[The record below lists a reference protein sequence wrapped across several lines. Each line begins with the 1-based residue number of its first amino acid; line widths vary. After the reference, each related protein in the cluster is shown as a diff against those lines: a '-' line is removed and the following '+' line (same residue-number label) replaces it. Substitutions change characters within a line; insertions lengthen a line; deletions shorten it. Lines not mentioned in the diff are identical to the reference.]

1 MPIGDDADAAGMETL
16 AGTED
21 LRDTYIEHN
30 RTRDYLANHQA
41 SGTHDA
47 AAINAGTLDL
57 ARIPT
62 ITNAKIDTVASS
74 KVTGQWTGDIE
85 TPWSL
90 KLTGAAGILA
100 PAIYDQSVA
109 GMGGWRS
116 LNVAANGVFGG
127 LTSSAR
133 FKQDIETADIPRATL
148 RQLRVVCFRY
158 IADVE
163 HGDDLPQIGLI
174 AEEVHELG
182 LTWLVDYDADGAP
195 YALNDRAFPFIALL
209 LAQDAEDR
217 IDTLTTTVYD
227 LIARVQQLEGG
238 AA

>member
-30 RTRDYLANHQA
+30 RTRDYLANHQE

-47 AAINAGTLDL
+47 SAINAGTFDL

-100 PAIYDQSVA
+100 PAVYDQTVA

-116 LNVAANGVFGG
+116 LYVAANGVFGG
-127 LTSSAR
+127 VTSSAR
-133 FKQDIETADIPRATL
+133 FKRDIRSADIPRATL
-148 RQLRVVCFRY
+148 RQLRVVFFRY
-158 IADVE
+158 IADVAA
-163 HGDDLPQIGLI
+163 GDDLPQIGLI

-182 LTWLVDYDADGAP
+182 LTWLVDYDAEGAP
-195 YALNDRAFPFIALL
+195 HALNDRAFPFIALL

-217 IDTLTTTVYD
+217 IDALIERVETLE
-227 LIARVQQLEGG
+227 AG
-238 AA
+238 AS